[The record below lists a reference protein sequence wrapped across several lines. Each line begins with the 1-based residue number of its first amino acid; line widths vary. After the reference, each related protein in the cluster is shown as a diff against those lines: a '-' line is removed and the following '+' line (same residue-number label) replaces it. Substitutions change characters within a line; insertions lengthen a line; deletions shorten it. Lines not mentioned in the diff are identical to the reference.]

1 QRCTCLLFDKRFRPI
16 PRQEIIEPAHR
27 VTVSH
32 ALEDVFQVGKRFDV
46 VELCGGDEGEEGGP
60 ADAATIGAGE
70 EMVLAA
76 KRDGADRTFDRI
88 VVEVDTA
95 IVQETAEG
103 WPAGK
108 GVTDRFGEATAARDA
123 TKLHLEP
130 GLYRLDEGSR
140 LGIAHGSALFS
151 SMSPNGLLDC
161 IKLADPAQG
170 FSGDR

>member
-1 QRCTCLLFDKRFRPI
+1 
-16 PRQEIIEPAHR
+16 
-27 VTVSH
+27 
-32 ALEDVFQVGKRFDV
+32 
-46 VELCGGDEGEEGGP
+46 
-60 ADAATIGAGE
+60 
-70 EMVLAA
+70 MVLAT

-130 GLYRLDEGSR
+130 GLYRLDEGAR

-170 FSGDR
+170 FSGDRRPGRLMQVVKLPACSAPLRHRPRCIRSARLAQEAEGCCD